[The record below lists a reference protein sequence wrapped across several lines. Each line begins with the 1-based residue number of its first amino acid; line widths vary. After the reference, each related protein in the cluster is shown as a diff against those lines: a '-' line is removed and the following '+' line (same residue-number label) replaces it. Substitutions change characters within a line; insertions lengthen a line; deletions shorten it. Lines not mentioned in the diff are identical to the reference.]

1 MENETLNP
9 RRIGLFILIAFCIA
23 WATAYVIY
31 RDGGLQNGSQLAPG
45 LPLAL
50 VLLAGPYMF
59 APAIA
64 NVATRLLTREGF
76 ANLMLWPRFAANWR
90 YWLIGWFLPGLLTL
104 AGAALYFVLVPG
116 MFDPALGVLRQQ
128 LQANPGLSMGNLP
141 VEAQALLGVILG
153 FLLAP
158 LNLLNTWG
166 EEFGWRAYLLPR
178 LLPLGRRAALALMG
192 LIWGVWH
199 WPVIFM
205 GYEYGT
211 NYPGWPWVGPLLF
224 VWVAFGLGTLLGWLA
239 LRSKSV
245 WPAAMGHAAMN
256 AIAAVALMFL
266 VPGAEPNPL
275 VGPLPVGVLG
285 GAAYSLVA
293 VWLLFKG
300 DWGGQA

>member
-1 MENETLNP
+1 M
-9 RRIGLFILIAFCIA
+9 
-23 WATAYVIY
+23 
-31 RDGGLQNGSQLAPG
+31 
-45 LPLAL
+45 
-50 VLLAGPYMF
+50 
-59 APAIA
+59 
-64 NVATRLLTREGF
+64 
-76 ANLMLWPRFAANWR
+76 
-90 YWLIGWFLPGLLTL
+90 
-104 AGAALYFVLVPG
+104 
-116 MFDPALGVLRQQ
+116 
-128 LQANPGLSMGNLP
+128 
-141 VEAQALLGVILG
+141 
-153 FLLAP
+153 
-158 LNLLNTWG
+158 
-166 EEFGWRAYLLPR
+166 
-178 LLPLGRRAALALMG
+178 GRRAALALMG

-239 LRSKSV
+239 LRSNSV

-293 VWLLFKG
+293 VWLLLKG